1 MYVQSDTLLADVFE
15 NFRNIS
21 LEIYALDPAKLFSAP
36 ELAWQATL
44 RKTKVKLDL
53 LTDTITLF
61 RVEKGIREGI
71 FHSVY
76 KYAKASN
83 KYIKDYDKKKNS
95 HIFKIGI

>member
-1 MYVQSDTLLADVFE
+1 MYLRTFTWELY
-15 NFRNIS
+15 FRNIS

-44 RKTKVKLDL
+44 GKTKVKLDL

-61 RVEKGIREGI
+61 RVEKVIREGI

-83 KYIKDYDKKKNS
+83 KYMKDYDKKRIVISSKLGY
-95 HIFKIGI
+95 K